1 MELPLI
7 ELPEVMQELE
17 RLGDERTKRIYMNH
31 GAREPLFGVTVKAL
45 KPLAKKIRKDQR
57 LAEQLYATGNCDAM
71 YLAGMIADAKAMT
84 EEDFDR
90 WIDQAYFYMIS
101 DYIVAVTL
109 AETDFAQRVADRWI
123 ASGEDLKMSAGWSCY
138 AWLLGWRPDSDF
150 NTEKLRAMLE
160 TVTQTIHSQP
170 PRTRYS
176 MNGFLIA
183 VGMSYKP
190 LHEEAA
196 KAAAQVGP
204 VKVDMPGTKCN
215 VPLASKYIEKA
226 AADGRVGFKRRAVRC

>member
-57 LAEQLYATGNCDAM
+57 LAEQLYATGNYDAM

-170 PRTRYS
+170 PRTR
-176 MNGFLIA
+176 
-183 VGMSYKP
+183 
-190 LHEEAA
+190 LHERLPDCGGHV
-196 KAAAQVGP
+196 AQAPTRGGREGGGP
-204 VKVDMPGTKCN
+204 GGPGEGGHARHQVQCA
-215 VPLASKYIEKA
+215 P
-226 AADGRVGFKRRAVRC
+226 GQQR

>member
-57 LAEQLYATGNCDAM
+57 LAEQLYATGNYDAM

-123 ASGEDLKMSAGWSCY
+123 DSGEDLKMSAGWSCY

-150 NTEKLRAMLE
+150 NTEKLERC
-160 TVTQTIHSQP
+160 S
-170 PRTRYS
+170 
-176 MNGFLIA
+176 
-183 VGMSYKP
+183 
-190 LHEEAA
+190 
-196 KAAAQVGP
+196 
-204 VKVDMPGTKCN
+204 
-215 VPLASKYIEKA
+215 
-226 AADGRVGFKRRAVRC
+226 RR